1 MDWASRTRTQ
11 TTVTPAWTNPG
22 YDPRE
27 ADASP
32 GGQTGGGGGTK
43 KKKKHSKRASR
54 LRTDSDITV
63 QQNTYILFIFLLIFL
78 NIMSDQKLSE

>member
-1 MDWASRTRTQ
+1 MIPGKL
-11 TTVTPAWTNPG
+11 TPAQ
-22 YDPRE
+22 
-27 ADASP
+27 ADRRVEEEEP
-32 GGQTGGGGGTK
+32 K